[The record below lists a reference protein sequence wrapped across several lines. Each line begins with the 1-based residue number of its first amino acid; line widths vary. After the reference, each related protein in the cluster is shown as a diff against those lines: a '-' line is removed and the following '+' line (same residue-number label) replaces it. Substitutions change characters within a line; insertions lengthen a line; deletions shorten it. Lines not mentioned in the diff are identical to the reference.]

1 MHGTIMR
8 SFGEYTRASCS
19 SKANAALSAILP
31 SGPAALL
38 RATPDVQAMAAIA
51 VVANVERR
59 PVAAVLES
67 YGRFFVRWAAPEYP
81 TAFYPA
87 DARAFLRDIDRV
99 HAIVRR
105 VSPGA
110 EPPDIRVE
118 EPAPDRLVLIYASPR
133 GLCALARGMIRGV
146 AEHYG
151 EVVTI
156 EQTTCMSEGAPV
168 CRFDVRFR

>member
-1 MHGTIMR
+1 MHASIMR
-8 SFGEYTRASCS
+8 SFGEFTRASCS
-19 SKANAALSAILP
+19 QKANAALSEILP
-31 SGPAALL
+31 RPPSLFHPT
-38 RATPDVQAMAAIA
+38 RDVQAMAAIA
-51 VVANVERR
+51 VVANAERR

-67 YGRFFVRWAAPEYP
+67 YGRFFVRWAEPEYP
-81 TAFYPA
+81 TAFQPPN
-87 DARAFLRDIDRV
+87 ARAFLRDMERV
-99 HAIVRR
+99 HAVARR

-118 EPAPDRLVLIYASPR
+118 EPAEGRLVLVYASPR

-156 EQTTCMSEGAPV
+156 EETTCMSEGAPT